1 MQVFITGATGYIGFH
16 AATALRR
23 AGHQVVALV
32 RSAEKAKRLAAHEI
46 EPVIGSIENPESY
59 RAPAARCS
67 VAVHVAVDYATD
79 VFAQDKLAVETL
91 LAGRPELL
99 IYTSG
104 IWVYGPTG
112 RRAADETAPLNPPIR
127 VSRRPEMERL
137 SQSTA
142 TSRAIV
148 LRPGCVYGQEG
159 GMFGEWFAPVSKG
172 EAPTIVGDGT
182 NRWPLVHVD
191 DLANAYVL
199 AAESTLQNE
208 IINVTDR
215 SRESVA
221 TMVASLSEAG
231 GYRGQPKYVPVAEA
245 AKALGTFAECLTL
258 DQHVDSSKAVR
269 VLGWQPRHGGFAD
282 QAAEYFGAW
291 KARN

>member
-1 MQVFITGATGYIGFH
+1 MRVFITGATGYIGFH

-23 AGHQVVALV
+23 AGHQVTALV
-32 RSAEKAKRLAAHEI
+32 RTADKAKRLAGHEI
-46 EPVIGSIENPESY
+46 ESVIGAIENPGSY
-59 RAPAARCS
+59 RGAAGRCS
-67 VAVHVAVDYATD
+67 VAVHIAVDYAAD
-79 VFAQDKLAVETL
+79 VFAQDQLAVETL
-91 LAGRPELL
+91 IAARPELL

-104 IWVYGPTG
+104 IWVYGATG
-112 RRAADETAPLNPPIR
+112 RRGVDETAPLNPPIR
-127 VSRRPEMERL
+127 VSRRPDMERL
-137 SQSTA
+137 A
-142 TSRAIV
+142 LDAAGSRAIV
-148 LRPGCVYGQEG
+148 VRPGCVYGQEG
-159 GMFGEWFAPVSKG
+159 GMFGDWFAAAAKG

-199 AAESTLQNE
+199 AVESTLRKE
-208 IINVTDR
+208 IINLTDR
-215 SRESVA
+215 SRESVT
-221 TMVASLSEAG
+221 TMVAALSEAA

-245 AKALGTFAECLTL
+245 AKTLGTFAECLAL

-282 QAAEYFGAW
+282 QATEYFGAW